1 MFASMSALER
11 SPLPTLTSNGLR
23 LSSAPNRLGWV
34 TPHRLGEG
42 IDALREHYERDGH
55 LWLKGLLPRADVLE
69 FRERVF
75 SHFADTGL
83 IVPGS
88 APRHAPAAASAEIA
102 QLSRQRL
109 MEIVRST
116 LYERFCMH
124 PALAE
129 FVDEFLDGLTYLH
142 KRKILRYTRP
152 RDPSATGAHYDLV
165 YLRGGTERLLTAWIP
180 IGDVPV
186 EMGGLVYLEGSHAIG
201 KRMEA
206 EFRGKN
212 ANLSPEE
219 QVSAFNKN
227 MNEGGWLTKKL
238 ADLANRFDTRWLI
251 ANYEAGDVV
260 FHSPYMIHAATQNED
275 VQGRMRLSTDIR
287 FQRVR
292 DEIDARWANHWTLDD
307 ML

>member
-1 MFASMSALER
+1 MSALEKD
-11 SPLPTLTSNGLR
+11 PLPRLTSNGLP
-23 LSSAPNRLGWV
+23 LSTAPNRLGWL
-34 TPHRLGEG
+34 TPHTLDEG
-42 IDALREHYERDGH
+42 FEALRAHYERDGH
-55 LWLKGLLPRADVLE
+55 LWLKGLLPREDVLT
-69 FRERVF
+69 FREQVF

-83 IVPGS
+83 LKAGS
-88 APRHAPAAASAEIA
+88 LPRDGIAADAGENA
-102 QLSRQRL
+102 QLARQRL
-109 MEIVRST
+109 MEFVRST

-124 PALAE
+124 EALAA
-129 FVDEFLDGLTYLH
+129 FVDSFLDGLTYLH

-180 IGDVPV
+180 VGDVPV
-186 EMGGLVYLEGSHAIG
+186 AMGGLVYLEGSHAIG

-206 EFRGKN
+206 EFRARN
-212 ANLSPEE
+212 AGLSPEE

-238 ADLANRFDTRWLI
+238 ADLADRFDTRWLM

-260 FHSPYMIHAATQNED
+260 FHSPYMIHAATQNEAVD
-275 VQGRMRLSTDIR
+275 GRMRLSTDIR

>member
-1 MFASMSALER
+1 MSALER
-11 SPLPTLTSNGLR
+11 LSLPSLTSNGLP
-23 LSSAPNRLGWV
+23 LSSAPNRLGWQV
-34 TPHRLGEG
+34 PRRLDEG
-42 IDALREHYERDGH
+42 IDALREHYKRDGH
-55 LWLKGLLPRADVLE
+55 LWLKGLLPREDVLG
-69 FRERVF
+69 FREQVF
-75 SHFADTGL
+75 AHFADTGL
-83 IVPGS
+83 LKAGS
-88 APRHAPAAASAEIA
+88 LPRDGFAAGSGENA
-102 QLSRQRL
+102 QLAKQRL
-109 MEIVRST
+109 MELVRST

-124 PALAE
+124 EALAG
-129 FVDEFLDGLTYLH
+129 FVDRFLDGLTYLH
-142 KRKILRYTRP
+142 RRKILRYTRP
-152 RDPSATGAHYDLV
+152 RDASATGAHYDLV

-186 EMGGLVYLEGSHAIG
+186 EMGGLVYLEGSHAVG

-206 EFRGKN
+206 EFRLKN
-212 ANLSPEE
+212 ADLSPEE
-219 QVSAFNKN
+219 QVSAYNKN

-238 ADLANRFDTRWLI
+238 ANMADRFDTRWLM

-275 VQGRMRLSTDIR
+275 PAGRLRLSTDIR